1 MMIGYMEVI
10 MDDSYLHT
18 SLNTRKLHLLFDNY
32 NLVINSN
39 VWKSKVK
46 LDDQTELSNHYSEL
60 MSSWMDGYESVIH
73 QCGEGTKYSFE
84 VDLDEHLSYIDEYK
98 AKHRL

>member
-1 MMIGYMEVI
+1 MMNGYMEVI

-32 NLVINSN
+32 ESVINSN

-46 LDDQTELSNHYSEL
+46 LDDRTKLTNHYTEL
-60 MSSWMDGYESVIH
+60 MDGWIKGWMDG
-73 QCGEGTKYSFE
+73 
-84 VDLDEHLSYIDEYK
+84 
-98 AKHRL
+98 

>member
-1 MMIGYMEVI
+1 MNNF
-10 MDDSYLHT
+10 DLHT
-18 SLNTRKLHLLFDNY
+18 SLNTRKLELVFENY
-32 NLVINSN
+32 ASVINSKQ
-39 VWKSKVK
+39 WLSKVHI
-46 LDDQTELSNHYSEL
+46 DDRTELANHYSEL